1 MPTNDERREVAKR
14 LRELPIDMYEV
25 EERWEAEGLGTDCHD
40 QTDYFLIHNVLFG
53 CLPAEHMHPCDYEE
67 LHARLADLIEPEER
81 TCHDVSFDSRE
92 FVCSWCGCHI
102 DVLDI
107 ESEPTMW
114 LGGSPIEPSFC
125 PNCGARVV
133 DADA

>member
-1 MPTNDERREVAKR
+1 MPTNDERREVAAR

-53 CLPAEHMHPCDYEE
+53 CLPAEHMHPCDYED

-125 PNCGARVV
+125 PNCGAKVV
-133 DADA
+133 SE

>member
-1 MPTNDERREVAKR
+1 MTDEERREVAAR

-67 LHARLADLIEPEER
+67 LHARLADLIEPTVE
-81 TCHDVSFDSRE
+81 TCEADLTDV
-92 FVCSWCGCHI
+92 
-102 DVLDI
+102 I
-107 ESEPTMW
+107 E
-114 LGGSPIEPSFC
+114 
-125 PNCGARVV
+125 ARVAV
-133 DADA
+133 REYECSKCGMSWETVWAYDFSYCPYCGRMIENAD

>member
-1 MPTNDERREVAKR
+1 MTRDERREVAAR

-67 LHARLADLIEPEER
+67 LHDRLADLIEPEER
-81 TCHDVSFDSRE
+81 TCRMIDNGVE
-92 FVCSWCGCHI
+92 LCCSECDGRHAY
-102 DVLDI
+102 DD
-107 ESEPTMW
+107 EPDYCMR
-114 LGGSPIEPSFC
+114 
-125 PNCGARVV
+125 CGAKVV
-133 DADA
+133 DQ

>member
-1 MPTNDERREVAKR
+1 MPTNDERRKIAAELRENRDPLTPYNLVDYIFDDPWNHDSGEEVA
-14 LRELPIDMYEV
+14 
-25 EERWEAEGLGTDCHD
+25 
-40 QTDYFLIHNVLFG
+40 
-53 CLPAEHMHPCDYEE
+53 
-67 LHARLADLIEPEER
+67 ARLAELIEPEER

-102 DVLDI
+102 DVLGI

-125 PNCGARVV
+125 PNCGARVIQE
-133 DADA
+133 

>member
-1 MPTNDERREVAKR
+1 MTRDERREVAAR

-53 CLPAEHMHPCDYEE
+53 CLPAEHMHPCDYED

-81 TCHDVSFDSRE
+81 TCRIYDTDHEFEDSIRCDACQMT
-92 FVCSWCGCHI
+92 FRRPWQ
-102 DVLDI
+102 
-107 ESEPTMW
+107 PFN
-114 LGGSPIEPSFC
+114 FC
-125 PNCGARVV
+125 PHCGAKVV
-133 DADA
+133 DQ

>member
-1 MPTNDERREVAKR
+1 MPTNDERREVAAR

-53 CLPAEHMHPCDYEE
+53 CLPAEHMHPCDYED

-102 DVLDI
+102 DVLGI

-125 PNCGARVV
+125 PHCGAKVV
-133 DADA
+133 RDA